1 MQYSDTNLAAC
12 NVNTAARVTIVT
24 CHVSRE
30 PPADQPSTPGY
41 PRPAEKL
48 PCFAILAIQC
58 KNICAARLKFS
69 QVRYIGNGQGRR
81 TPPRR
86 IGRIQDPRSF
96 TQIELADCL

>member
-1 MQYSDTNLAAC
+1 MQYNHINLAAC
-12 NVNTAARVTIVT
+12 NVNTAARVPIVT

-69 QVRYIGNGQGRR
+69 QVRYIGSGQEDTAAPHRKNTR
-81 TPPRR
+81 PQEFHPN
-86 IGRIQDPRSF
+86 
-96 TQIELADCL
+96 